1 VFSKPQLK
9 PDSHYYIGKPCRCCG
24 NTLRYLS
31 NKSCVTCGKG
41 RSRVRWRIDSGK
53 FDEYLNELID
63 SLPEE
68 KLPPVDSVFSR
79 RLCYGMI
86 QQAVED
92 MRSDDVELS
101 DGARVWMLSDS
112 TRPMSFRF
120 CCDVLGVDH
129 NVVVDAIMNG
139 LVTRLPELA
148 GE

>member
-24 NTLRYLS
+24 GTLRYLS

-41 RSRVRWRIDSGK
+41 RSRVRWRIESGQV
-53 FDEYLNELID
+53 DEYLNDLIDALPDSKLPPID
-63 SLPEE
+63 SL
-68 KLPPVDSVFSR
+68 FGR

-92 MRSDDVELS
+92 LRSDDPELV
-101 DGARVWMLSDS
+101 DGAKVWMLSDS

-129 NVVVDAIMNG
+129 DIVASAILSG
-139 LVTRLPELA
+139 RVTRLPELA
-148 GE
+148 A